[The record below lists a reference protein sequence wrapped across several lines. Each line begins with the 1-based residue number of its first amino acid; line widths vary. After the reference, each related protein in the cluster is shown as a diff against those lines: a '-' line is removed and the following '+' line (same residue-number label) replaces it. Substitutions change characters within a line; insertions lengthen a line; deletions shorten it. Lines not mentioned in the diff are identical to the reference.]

1 MAGLANTLDVGLMQ
15 AESLRRGVRSSFM
28 PVNEQTRDAQLL
40 EDFLCGR
47 DAAFDPLYAEY
58 NRRIFAYVSR
68 MIFDED
74 AAHDIAHQVW
84 ERVIVHRANA
94 QRERIE
100 NVAGFVF
107 TLARNLA
114 LDHLRRGKKFT
125 GMGSAEHL
133 SVEFDSSDDRALV
146 VEALKQ
152 LPEETREILV
162 LNYYCGYSFEEIAEM
177 LGKKPN
183 AIWTRASRARATLK
197 EVIESMMKV

>member
-1 MAGLANTLDVGLMQ
+1 MQ
-15 AESLRRGVRSSFM
+15 KSRFRSM
-28 PVNEQTRDAQLL
+28 PVTETDRDAQQVEAQLL
-40 EDFLCGR
+40 EEFLSGW
-47 DAAFDPLYAEY
+47 DAAFDPIYASY
-58 NRRIFAYVSR
+58 NQKLFALVSR

-74 AAHDIAHQVW
+74 AAKDIAHQVW
-84 ERVIVHRANA
+84 EKVILQRANA
-94 QRERIE
+94 DRERVQ
-100 NVAGFVF
+100 NVGGYLI

-114 LDHLRRGKKFT
+114 LDHLRKTKKYT
-125 GMGSAEHL
+125 GLESAKELTVHQTG
-133 SVEFDSSDDRALV
+133 DDRALV

-197 EVIESMMKV
+197 EILERLMNVERSGR